1 MNYSSSRVMN
11 QRMEM
16 EYIAEIAFLN
26 SSVLSWPYN
35 TSLQYLEY
43 GTLQDNPVKNETD
56 PDFPR
61 WIQAAWI
68 SVFGTMVFVAACG
81 NCIVIWIVTAHRRM
95 RTVTNYFLVNL
106 SVADLLLTLFN
117 CIFNSIYMIQRNWP
131 FGTRYCTISNFIA
144 NATVTASVF
153 TLTGI
158 SCDRYLAI
166 VRPLHPRMSRR
177 ASLIAIFIIWT
188 ASMTFASPCLLYST
202 TITHRY
208 RGSERV
214 GCIMIWPD
222 KQLIGSK
229 YDLGYQMLFLVV
241 AYLVP
246 MTLMSMCYA
255 IMGKVLWGSK
265 SIGELTQRQLD
276 SIQSKRKVVKMFIL
290 VVLIF
295 GLCWLPYHSYFIYIY
310 YDPRVIY
317 NRYTQHIYLTFYWL
331 AMSNAMVNPLIYYWM
346 NARFR
351 QYFRK
356 AMCCWRVICSSR
368 AGSKSLPPTAR
379 NSINSYTQ
387 SAGAAGASM
396 KKHRNQSMRQ
406 NGNIHYDLMVPGV
419 IQGKERKLSNRA
431 TRTTSLRRDLQK
443 TTYL

>member
-1 MNYSSSRVMN
+1 MNYSSNRVMN
-11 QRMEM
+11 QPMEM

-43 GTLQDNPVKNETD
+43 GTLQEHPVKNETD

-68 SVFGTMVFVAACG
+68 SVFGTMIFVAACG

-158 SCDRYLAI
+158 SCDRY
-166 VRPLHPRMSRR
+166 
-177 ASLIAIFIIWT
+177 
-188 ASMTFASPCLLYST
+188 
-202 TITHRY
+202 
-208 RGSERV
+208 RGLERV

-356 AMCCWRVICSSR
+356 VMCCWRVICSSR
-368 AGSKSLPPTAR
+368 ADSKSLPPTAR

-419 IQGKERKLSNRA
+419 TQGKERRLSNRA

>member
-117 CIFNSIYMIQRNWP
+117 CIFNSIYMIQ
-131 FGTRYCTISNFIA
+131 
-144 NATVTASVF
+144 
-153 TLTGI
+153 
-158 SCDRYLAI
+158 
-166 VRPLHPRMSRR
+166 
-177 ASLIAIFIIWT
+177 
-188 ASMTFASPCLLYST
+188 
-202 TITHRY
+202 RY